1 MLPSANQKLLA
12 EKMPLK
18 WNTFISLS
26 PLIINAQEKYSE
38 NCRNIE
44 MLLVF
49 EQELALGMCT
59 CLWHVLGNHQNKLC
73 CLHFYTLQLV
83 YNSQLFVFYSAQSPV
98 TIEG

>member
-44 MLLVF
+44 MLSK
-49 EQELALGMCT
+49 ERPT
-59 CLWHVLGNHQNKLC
+59 
-73 CLHFYTLQLV
+73 
-83 YNSQLFVFYSAQSPV
+83 
-98 TIEG
+98 